1 MTITKQ
7 QNAPKHNMNVPLFAA
22 ILKQV
27 HGYALQRILVEHAKL
42 PARGAP
48 PASCICSI
56 QQSMGL
62 PCYHTIYQ
70 RNLRSGVIYLE
81 DIHPH
86 WYFSRPEPGPL
97 STPAISHPLPVLNPL
112 VMQGRGR
119 PRDAPGIGGRVAPT
133 STRREPSAFELPSS
147 SAPPA
152 FQAPQERLYIV
163 NPGLSR
169 LQNGHQDPYKPGTQ
183 GQRSYMRGLSSIW
196 QTDSIVDIATA
207 AVAFMERE
215 VISGIEVDEDTI
227 EVETN

>member
-1 MTITKQ
+1 
-7 QNAPKHNMNVPLFAA
+7 
-22 ILKQV
+22 
-27 HGYALQRILVEHAKL
+27 
-42 PARGAP
+42 
-48 PASCICSI
+48 
-56 QQSMGL
+56 MGL

-70 RNLRSGVIYLE
+70 RKLSSGVIYLE

-86 WYFSRPEPGPL
+86 WYFSRPEPGL
-97 STPAISHPLPVLNPL
+97 EPAISHPLPVLNPL
-112 VMQGRGR
+112 VMQGRGQ
-119 PRDAPGIGGRVAPT
+119 PRSALGIRGRVAPT
-133 STRREPSAFELPSS
+133 STRQEPSAFELPSS

-169 LQNGHQDPYKPGTQ
+169 LQNGHQDAYEPGTQ
-183 GQRSYMRGLSSIW
+183 GERSYMQGLSSIW
-196 QTDSIVDIATA
+196 QTDSIVDVATA